1 MSAERG
7 GGEKEHTW
15 LQRGGG
21 GFSAHTEKG
30 DGPDNL
36 DHFSG
41 STRILVEPIG
51 LQHASWN
58 VLPLISAHNYCDTM
72 RRKFCTSSF
81 NG

>member
-1 MSAERG
+1 MVAER
-7 GGEKEHTW
+7 
-15 LQRGGG
+15 GG

-30 DGPDNL
+30 DGPGNL

-58 VLPLISAHNYCDTM
+58 VLPLISTLNYCDFPFYVRVLKATT
-72 RRKFCTSSF
+72 C
-81 NG
+81 